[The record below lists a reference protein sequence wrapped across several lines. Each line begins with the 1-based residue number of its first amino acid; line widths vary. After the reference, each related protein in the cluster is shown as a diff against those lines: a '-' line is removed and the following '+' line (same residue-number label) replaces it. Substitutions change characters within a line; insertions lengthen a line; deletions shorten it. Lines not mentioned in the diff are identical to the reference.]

1 MIEIEKILKETL
13 EQGSQLAENAG
24 EEFVLAVIAAY
35 AAGRE
40 AGKRAAQGA
49 A

>member
-1 MIEIEKILKETL
+1 MMDM
-13 EQGSQLAENAG
+13 EQVLNMATEQFSQLAENAG